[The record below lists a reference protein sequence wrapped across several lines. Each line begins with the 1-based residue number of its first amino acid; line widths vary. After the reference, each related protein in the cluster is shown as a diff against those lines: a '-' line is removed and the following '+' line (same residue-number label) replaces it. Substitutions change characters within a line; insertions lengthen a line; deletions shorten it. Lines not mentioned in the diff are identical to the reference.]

1 MGNIYI
7 KNQDDID
14 VCNTL
19 IIEINKKD
27 NNKLSSVIT
36 IDGNTKLTLSIN
48 KSAIKL
54 SNVSLYINNK
64 GDNNHD
70 CVFNNIPIDLS
81 IPVYLMIKRD
91 SIRLVSKYI
100 IIEKSVHNDI
110 LNIDSLLEN
119 DDVLKYNTL
128 DDNKSEF
135 SISANIGYDG
145 PISIFEHGQFLN
157 GNMFDSNIESFNIL
171 FKDHATIGDFYDFIY
186 NISKVLQNSTPE
198 LIRCYL
204 DNTRFNLS
212 INSVIVYRNDICITC
227 VDKND
232 DILNIKI
239 NNIVPY
245 IILWRMMSSIYSM
258 FSLDCINIDKI
269 HCISAEIKM
278 KLI

>member
-1 MGNIYI
+1 MENICI
-7 KNQDDID
+7 KNQDNIS

-36 IDGNTKLTLSIN
+36 IDENIELTLSID
-48 KSAIKL
+48 KSTIKL

-64 GDNNHD
+64 ENNNRD

-81 IPVYLMIKRD
+81 IPVYLMIKRK
-91 SIRLVSKYI
+91 SIRLVSRYI
-100 IIEKSVHNDI
+100 IIEKNVYNDI
-110 LNIDSLLEN
+110 FDIDSLLEDN
-119 DDVLKYNTL
+119 DVIKYNIIN
-128 DDNKSEF
+128 DNKSEF
-135 SISANIGYDG
+135 SISANLGYDG
-145 PISIFEHGQFLN
+145 PISIFEHGQFLK
-157 GNMFDSNIESFNIL
+157 GNMFDSDIESFNIL
-171 FKDHATIGDFYDFIY
+171 FKDRVTINDFYDFIY
-186 NISKVLQNSTPE
+186 NISKILQNSTPE

-212 INSVIVYRNDICITC
+212 IGSVIVYRNNICITC

-232 DILNIKI
+232 DILSIKI
-239 NNIVPY
+239 DNPVPY
-245 IILWRMMSSIYSM
+245 VILYRMISNVYSM
-258 FSLDCINIDKI
+258 FSLDCINMDKI

>member
-1 MGNIYI
+1 MRNICI
-7 KNQDDID
+7 KNQDDIS

-36 IDGNTKLTLSIN
+36 INENTELTLSID
-48 KSAIKL
+48 KSTIKL

-64 GDNNHD
+64 ENNNRD

-81 IPVYLMIKRD
+81 IPVYLMIKRK
-91 SIRLVSKYI
+91 SIRLVSRYI
-100 IIEKSVHNDI
+100 MIEKNVYNDI
-110 LNIDSLLEN
+110 FDIDSLLE
-119 DDVLKYNTL
+119 DDDIIKCNAL

-135 SISANIGYDG
+135 SISANLGYDG
-145 PISIFEHGQFLN
+145 PISIFEHGQFLK

-171 FKDHATIGDFYDFIY
+171 FKDRVTINDFYDFIY
-186 NISKVLQNSTPE
+186 NISKILQNSTPE
-198 LIRCYL
+198 LIKCYL

-212 INSVIVYRNDICITC
+212 IGSVIVYRNNICITC

-232 DILNIKI
+232 DILSIKI
-239 NNIVPY
+239 DNPVPY
-245 IILWRMMSSIYSM
+245 VILCRMMSNTYSM
-258 FSLDCINIDKI
+258 SSLDCINMDKI
-269 HCISAEIKM
+269 HYISAEIKM